1 MSLTC
6 TFCGAQLR
14 STAKICVKCGELVA
28 AKPPSNTTESAS
40 TAGSNKVPSI
50 LDTATVAAPVFEQ
63 PPVVLSPVVE
73 AINKPHYSKHAGADK
88 SADQSKPSSSK
99 FIPVAAAVLLFVLIA
114 VSYFVGTNSGMRE
127 AAISLPSVPISIPQ
141 PVANNEPSRQPVAVL
156 SPVCGNIDDCLLT
169 TLRAA
174 PDEDVETVRRVAVR
188 IDELEKPVQGN
199 RPLSRKINAEALSAF
214 NREDYQSAVEL
225 FESAYQENPRDVEI
239 TANYGFAL
247 VRARRLNDAVK
258 ILTQALLLD
267 PRRTSTWTPIAEAYA
282 LMGRPVE
289 ALSAMWVGFQWSNDR
304 EKSINYY
311 AARIDKEQ
319 GQNPEIYD
327 LYVYM
332 LAWARGNK
340 PVFNR

>member
-6 TFCGAQLR
+6 SSCGAQLR
-14 STAKICVKCGELVA
+14 STAKICVKCGELVNT
-28 AKPPSNTTESAS
+28 KPSPSESEILINVAS
-40 TAGSNKVPSI
+40 NNVTSSKE
-50 LDTATVAAPVFEQ
+50 TATVAAPVFEQ
-63 PPVVLSPVVE
+63 SPVVLSPVIEQAYKKIVPE
-73 AINKPHYSKHAGADK
+73 NAGSPKSSDSSNPSLSKL
-88 SADQSKPSSSK
+88 
-99 FIPVAAAVLLFVLIA
+99 IPVAGVVLVL
-114 VSYFVGTNSGMRE
+114 VSVAYFVGSNSGGRE
-127 AAISLPSVPISIPQ
+127 VAKPIPGAPIAAPQ
-141 PVANNEPSRQPVAVL
+141 PIVTNNEPLVPPVAAL
-156 SPVCGNIDDCLLT
+156 PPVCGNINDCLSIA
-169 TLRAA
+169 LRAA
-174 PDEDVETVRRVAVR
+174 PDEDVETVRRVALR
-188 IDELEKPVQGN
+188 IDELEKPLQGN
-199 RPLSRKINAEALSAF
+199 RPLSRKINAEALAAF

-225 FESAYQENPRDVEI
+225 FKSAYQENPRDVEI

-247 VRARRLNDAVK
+247 VRIRRLNDAVNV
-258 ILTQALLLD
+258 LTQALILD

-311 AARIDKEQ
+311 VARIDKEQ
-319 GQNPEIYD
+319 GQNREIYD